1 MRRIGLGSILALV
14 TACAQAPTLAPTLSN
29 EDSVVPGSIGVTV
42 RQEHATVI
50 VTGVKTNGP
59 AAAAGVRV
67 GDVVLRLNGEPVTA
81 PRQFY
86 RLVVDSP
93 PGSVVRLELLRG
105 GAVEVLEVP
114 VQQLDTAPRV

>member
-14 TACAQAPTLAPTLSN
+14 TACAPAPTLAPTLSN

-67 GDVVLRLNGEPVTA
+67 GDVVLRLNGEPVMA
-81 PRQFY
+81 SRQFY
-86 RLVVDSP
+86 RLVVDSS

-114 VQQLDTAPRV
+114 VQQLDTAARV

>member
-1 MRRIGLGSILALV
+1 MKTAFVIVCTAFAS
-14 TACAQAPTLAPTLSN
+14 ACAQAPTLSN

-42 RQEHATVI
+42 RQEHATVM
-50 VTGVKTNGP
+50 VTGVKRNGP
-59 AAAAGVRV
+59 AAAVGVRV

-86 RLVVDSP
+86 RRVVDSP

-105 GAVEVLEVP
+105 GTVEVLEVP
-114 VQQLDTAPRV
+114 VEQLDTMPRV